1 MYFHFVQFG
10 VTWFNTHSDY
20 LEYRNKFGGKK
31 IGLII
36 INSCNNEFTI
46 TRKILD
52 LLRGAGPAK
61 TVDLSNRILGKL
73 IHASMEK
80 LRKSVFAEQRLRS
93 AWASAQFD
101 QNIRCA
107 LNR

>member
-73 IHASMEK
+73 IHATFHGK
-80 LRKSVFAEQRLRS
+80 TKKISVRRAKTQIS
-93 AWASAQFD
+93 IG
-101 QNIRCA
+101 IRPI
-107 LNR
+107 